1 MPTTTLTRRDLNR
14 ATLARQMLL
23 SRERA
28 TAVQGIE
35 RLIALQA
42 QLARPPFIG
51 LWSRL
56 AGFRR
61 EHLVELIARREV
73 VRAPFLRGTLH
84 LVSAKD
90 YLALH
95 PIIAPVLHAG
105 ARSVL
110 RGRAE
115 DLDISRLVAEARA
128 YFDEEPRTMDEL
140 RDHLAQLHTE
150 GDVRAMALMVRMH
163 LPVVQ
168 VPSATAWGYPG
179 TADFA
184 PAASWLGKPFC
195 EGEGPH
201 ALVLRYLASFGP
213 ATATDVQT
221 WSGLTRVKDVL
232 QSLRERLCTFRDERG
247 RELFDLPDAPRPP
260 ADTAAPARFLPDY
273 DNLLLAHD
281 DRTRVIADEHRGRIV
296 LSANLRILPT
306 FLVDGFVAGTCTIE
320 RKKASATL
328 VIAPFAALSRDARD
342 QLAEEGEALL
352 RFVEEDAGVFDV
364 RFEKA
369 GATKAPAARAKASAA
384 PKAPAARAK
393 GGAAP
398 KAPAARAK
406 GGAAPKAPAA
416 RAKGRGAAK
425 ANG

>member
-1 MPTTTLTRRDLNR
+1 MPTTTLTRNELNR

-23 SRERA
+23 SRDRA

-35 RLIALQA
+35 RLVALQA

-61 EHLVELIARREV
+61 EELLQRVLRREV

-95 PIIAPVLHAG
+95 PVIAPVLHAA
-105 ARSVL
+105 ARSIL
-110 RGRAE
+110 RARVDTLEVA
-115 DLDISRLVAEARA
+115 RLVAEARA

-140 RDHLAQLHTE
+140 RDHLAALHPE
-150 GDVRAMALMVRMH
+150 GDVRAMALAVRMH

-168 VPSATAWGYPG
+168 VPAETPWAYPG

-184 PAASWLGKPFC
+184 PAASWLGKPLC
-195 EGEGPH
+195 EDGGPR

-221 WSGLTRVKDVL
+221 WSGLTGIKDVL
-232 QSLRERLCTFRDERG
+232 GSLRERLCTFRDERG

-260 ADTAAPARFLPDY
+260 VDTAAPARFLPDY

-281 DRTRVIADEHRGRIV
+281 DRTRVIAGEHRARIV

-306 FLVDGFVAGTCTIE
+306 FLVDGFVAGTWGIE
-320 RKKASATL
+320 RKKGLATL
-328 VIAPFAALSRDARD
+328 VIEPFEALSRAARGE
-342 QLAEEGEALL
+342 LAEEGEALL
-352 RFVEEDAGVFDV
+352 RFVEEDAGAFDV

-369 GATKAPAARAKASAA
+369 GPAKT
-384 PKAPAARAK
+384 PAARAK
-393 GGAAP
+393 GDGAA
-398 KAPAARAK
+398 KTPAARAK
-406 GGAAPKAPAA
+406 GDGAANAPAA
-416 RAKGRGAAK
+416 RVKGGAKEQRRR
-425 ANG
+425 

>member
-23 SRERA
+23 SRER
-28 TAVQGIE
+28 TSAVRGIE

-51 LWSRL
+51 LWSRIQ
-56 AGFRR
+56 GFRR
-61 EHLVELIARREV
+61 EDLVQLAHRREV

-84 LVSAKD
+84 LASAKD
-90 YLALH
+90 YLDLH
-95 PIIAPVLHAG
+95 PVIAPVLHAAVRSILR
-105 ARSVL
+105 ARADV
-110 RGRAE
+110 
-115 DLDISRLVAEARA
+115 LDIDSLVAEARA
-128 YFDEEPRTMDEL
+128 YFDEQPRTMDEL
-140 RDHLAQLHTE
+140 RDHLAQLHPD
-150 GDVRAMALMVRMH
+150 GDVRAMALAVRMH

-168 VPSATAWGYPG
+168 VPTEAAWGYPG

-184 PAASWLGKPFC
+184 PAASWLGKPFR
-195 EGEGPH
+195 EAAGPQ

-213 ATATDVQT
+213 ATAADVQT
-221 WSGLTRVKDVL
+221 WSGLTRIKDVL

-273 DNLLLAHD
+273 DNLLLGHD

-306 FLVDGFVAGTCTIE
+306 FLVDGFVAGTWTTE

-328 VIAPFAALSRDARD
+328 VIAPFAALSREARA

-369 GATKAPAARAKASAA
+369 GPA
-384 PKAPAARAK
+384 KAPAARAK
-393 GGAAP
+393 GGGKA
-398 KAPAARAK
+398 KAPVARK
-406 GGAAPKAPAA
+406 P
-416 RAKGRGAAK
+416 
-425 ANG
+425 